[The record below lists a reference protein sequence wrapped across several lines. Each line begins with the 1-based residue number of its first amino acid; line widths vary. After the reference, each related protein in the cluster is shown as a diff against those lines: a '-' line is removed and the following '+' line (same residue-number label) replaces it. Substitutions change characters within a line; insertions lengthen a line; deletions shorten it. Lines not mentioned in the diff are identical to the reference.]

1 MTQRTTAG
9 EGSGKMKKLYL
20 FYCLIAL
27 SISFFLG
34 ILAGMT
40 AMRDFITDEYIV
52 IDPARLKQYQQ
63 IQQQEIKKQGL
74 TA

>member
-1 MTQRTTAG
+1 
-9 EGSGKMKKLYL
+9 MKRIHL
-20 FYCLIAL
+20 FGAL
-27 SISFFLG
+27 LAVSASFFVGL
-34 ILAGMT
+34 IIGMI
-40 AMRDFITDEYIV
+40 AMRDFMAEEFIV